1 MFHSSL
7 WYNTLHMHIKSVII
21 MNNNVKLAV
30 ASGGVY
36 ERKSRWDLSVLWGES
51 NDIKETFIRRVMD
64 ERILKYIKESD

>member
-36 ERKSRWDLSVLWGES
+36 ERKSR
-51 NDIKETFIRRVMD
+51 
-64 ERILKYIKESD
+64 